1 MSNSNNN
8 SRRKFLSLAL
18 TGSAA
23 LAAGKVV
30 AKEPTNNGETV
41 KMLTPD
47 GQLVEIDKSVL
58 DQVSDRK
65 KVNNKDIFKWVNP
78 DRED

>member
-1 MSNSNNN
+1 MSKSKN

-23 LAAGKVV
+23 LATGKVV
-30 AKEPTNNGETV
+30 AQETADTGEKI

-47 GQLVEIDKSVL
+47 GQLVEVDKSVL
-58 DQVSDRK
+58 DQVADRQ
-65 KVNNKDIFKWVNP
+65 KVNNKDIFKWVHP
-78 DRED
+78 EREE